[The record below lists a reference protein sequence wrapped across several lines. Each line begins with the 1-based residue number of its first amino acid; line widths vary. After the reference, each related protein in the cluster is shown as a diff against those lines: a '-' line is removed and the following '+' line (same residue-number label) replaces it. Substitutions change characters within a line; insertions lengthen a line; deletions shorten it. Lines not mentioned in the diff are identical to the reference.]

1 MTVVAVTGAN
11 GFIGKNFVLR
21 LREQAIDVVPIG
33 HDLEVAAMAKLLAGV
48 DYVVHLAGVNRPE
61 DVAEFQSGN
70 QAMTERLVAALG
82 QVALTVPVIYASSI
96 QAAQDN
102 PYGRSKLAAEAA
114 IVGHGETSGALVHIF
129 RLPNVFG
136 KWCRPNYNSVVATFC
151 HNLARDLPI
160 TVSDPSVLLRLVYI
174 DDVVD
179 TFIDLILGR
188 SAADGSDGY
197 AVVTPF
203 YEITL
208 GELAEQLTR
217 FRDSRDTLVTGKVG
231 TGLLRALHATYV
243 SYLPPE
249 RFSYDLTAHTDPRG
263 SFVEMLRTPDSGQF
277 SYFTA
282 HPGITRGGHYHH
294 SKTEKFLVLQGTAR
308 FGFRHVLTDE
318 TFEIVTSGA
327 KPQIVE
333 TVPGWSHDVTN
344 IGEETMLVML
354 WANELFDRD
363 RPDTIVAKVLPQ

>member
-1 MTVVAVTGAN
+1 MPVVAITGAN
-11 GFIGKNFVLR
+11 GFIGKNLVLR
-21 LREQAIDVVPIG
+21 LREKSIGVVTIG
-33 HDLEVAAMAKLLAGV
+33 HELEVAGMAELLVGV
-48 DYVVHLAGVNRPE
+48 DCVVHLAGVNRPE
-61 DVAEFQSGN
+61 HPSGFQIGN
-70 QAMTERLVAALG
+70 QGMTERLVAALS
-82 QVALTVPVIYASSI
+82 QTAPTVPVIYASSI
-96 QAAQDN
+96 QVAQDN
-102 PYGRSKLAAEAA
+102 AYGRSKLAAEAA
-114 IVGHGETSGALVHIF
+114 LVRHGEAHGAKVHIL

-151 HNLARDLPI
+151 HNLSRDLPI
-160 TVSDPSVLLRLVYI
+160 TINDPSILLRLVYI

-179 TFIDLILGR
+179 TFVDLILNGG
-188 SAADGSDGY
+188 AGDADASI
-197 AVVTPF
+197 APV

-208 GELAEQLTR
+208 GELAEELIR

-243 SYLPPE
+243 SYLSPE
-249 RFSYDLTAHTDPRG
+249 CFSYDLTAHTDARG
-263 SFVEMLRTPDSGQF
+263 TFVEMLRTPESGQF

-308 FGFRHVLTDE
+308 FGFRHVLTGE

-327 KPQIVE
+327 KPQVVE

-344 IGEETMLVML
+344 IGSETMVVML
-354 WANELFDRD
+354 WANEVFDPG
-363 RPDTIVAKVLPQ
+363 RPDTIAAKVIAQ